1 MCSESRAR
9 PESLYDLPSSSLY
22 FSLLP
27 LLSFYCP
34 SLLPECRLCLS
45 CRSALAP
52 LFLYSLFIISRSYSL
67 STLAFYSLSLSLF
80 LFFLWDLYFLT
91 LLNLSTL
98 SSLRTLFP
106 SLSPPLCSV
115 NGQLRKSRKRGGERE
130 SERER
135 ARVEKKKRE
144 HRQSGKRV
152 MTD

>member
-9 PESLYDLPSSSLY
+9 PESLYDLPSSSLS

-80 LFFLWDLYFLT
+80 LLSLKSLFSDSLKPLYSL
-91 LLNLSTL
+91 L
-98 SSLRTLFP
+98 SSYSLSL

-130 SERER
+130 RESERER
-135 ARVEKKKRE
+135 ERE
-144 HRQSGKRV
+144 
-152 MTD
+152 